1 MNPYFN
7 SQWPNLIPP
16 GVSNVTRKR
25 MIFMLAATWPDA
37 IKRDSNYHNDGD
49 QGGDRP
55 TGPEAGRNTGYDDFN
70 RHKYWHFV
78 DQPFSQDGSDANSF
92 QVPVPD
98 AQTQIAVFRQVLQST
113 DAGDGLKSYDLVWL
127 LHLVG
132 DVHQPLHCATRISA
146 NHPQGDAGG
155 NGVVLCA
162 VKASAC
168 TGKLHA
174 FWDDIL
180 GTNNTVAAADK
191 FAGRLKAPSVAAGDL
206 ANANAWIADSFS
218 LAQSNAY
225 IDPVGAG
232 DGPFQATNAYT
243 KNARSLARRQTALAG
258 ARLAGLLKADLK

>member
-1 MNPYFN
+1 
-7 SQWPNLIPP
+7 
-16 GVSNVTRKR
+16 
-25 MIFMLAATWPDA
+25 
-37 IKRDSNYHNDGD
+37 
-49 QGGDRP
+49 
-55 TGPEAGRNTGYDDFN
+55 
-70 RHKYWHFV
+70 
-78 DQPFSQDGSDANSF
+78 
-92 QVPVPD
+92 
-98 AQTQIAVFRQVLQST
+98 
-113 DAGDGLKSYDLVWL
+113 
-127 LHLVG
+127 LH
-132 DVHQPLHCATRISA
+132 P
-146 NHPQGDAGG
+146 
-155 NGVVLCA
+155 
-162 VKASAC
+162 
-168 TGKLHA
+168 